1 MTRPQREAG
10 LSLVEVLVVLAIV
23 GVMSGVTVLGLGALG
38 RGASGE
44 AEAMRL
50 AGRLRLAVDEAL
62 VTSVP
67 LALVWDERGYR
78 FLAWDPADAR
88 WQTAPRDL
96 GRHRGLPAPLRLA
109 RVGGQGE
116 PVIIAP
122 DVPRPPAVL
131 RLAGGGATWQVA
143 FDGFGAAAEKVG
155 D

>member
-1 MTRPQREAG
+1 MTRRQREAG

-23 GVMSGVTVLGLGALG
+23 GVVSGVTVLGLGALG

-62 VTSVP
+62 VASVS

-96 GRHRGLPAPLRLA
+96 GRHRALPAPLRLA
-109 RVGGQGE
+109 RLGRDGG
-116 PVIIAP
+116 PVMIAP
-122 DVPRPPAVL
+122 DVPRPAVL
-131 RLAGGGATWQVA
+131 RIAGGGATWQVA
-143 FDGFGAAAEKVG
+143 FDGFGAAAEKIG